1 MRLSKSRHTR
11 RVAASFQIDPPPAH
25 VYACAMDPVER
36 EVYAAI
42 CAEPGLHP
50 REYVQ
55 RVPSGY
61 WEVTAAA
68 RRLLAAGS
76 FDGPAS
82 ATTGSSVGSRDG

>member
-1 MRLSKSRHTR
+1 VPWTR
-11 RVAASFQIDPPPAH
+11 
-25 VYACAMDPVER
+25 VER

-68 RRLLAAGS
+68 RRLLAAGLVRRTGLCDHG
-76 FDGPAS
+76 FERRFKGRLKGP
-82 ATTGSSVGSRDG
+82 